1 MTDQPTT
8 MRGLRP
14 RTPAEHT
21 ASREDMLT
29 ESSGH
34 ARLAFA
40 ACLSK
45 CPVGFLWDLTSVLNA
60 RVFRELRAGNHE
72 TVEQLLR
79 RSEAVNR
86 ELEHRMKTFAGGF
99 IDVL

>member
-1 MTDQPTT
+1 

-21 ASREDMLT
+21 AAREDMLT
-29 ESSGH
+29 EPTGH

-40 ACLSK
+40 ACLGK
-45 CPVGFLWDLTSVLNA
+45 CPAGFLWDMTSVLNA
-60 RVFRELRAGNHE
+60 RVLRELGAGNHK

-79 RSEAVNR
+79 RTESVNR
-86 ELEHRMKTFAGGF
+86 ELENRMRLLAGGMC
-99 IDVL
+99 DAH